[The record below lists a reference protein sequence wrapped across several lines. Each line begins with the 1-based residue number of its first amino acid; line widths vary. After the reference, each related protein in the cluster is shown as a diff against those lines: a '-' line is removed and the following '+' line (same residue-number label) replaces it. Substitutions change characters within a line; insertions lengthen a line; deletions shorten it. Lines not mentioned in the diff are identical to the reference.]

1 MCSANEIQRL
11 LANILLGIG
20 IVALLITLF
29 VMWLIPAW
37 VLILIAVIAAI
48 LIVPPMLRVKRS
60 QDMVQFQGSFQVP
73 VQIAAAV
80 GMLVWFIGPWL
91 ISTLRIG

>member
-1 MCSANEIQRL
+1 M
-11 LANILLGIG
+11 
-20 IVALLITLF
+20 LITLF

-91 ISTLRIG
+91 ISALRIG